1 MPQVQHDAILA
12 GGALTIIG
20 GLLMLMSAFMPWV
33 SMQDDGQ
40 WTLWALDLLQR
51 ELLYTV
57 IPAASTIGAALVTTA
72 SLVLYR
78 VFESHRP
85 LKALPII
92 QALMAMASSLLAI
105 ASIIL
110 LNQEY
115 QGTGALY
122 GAGAFTSVVG
132 AILVMAGAL
141 LTHAMSGR
149 RPKASPTGFQ
159 ALAARSK
166 GPVGRR
172 EWKPPETAVKAPR
185 CPSCGEELRP
195 GWKACPNCG
204 YALISEER
212 EGKGSL

>member
-1 MPQVQHDAILA
+1 MMETLDSGKPIYDNTQGDIPDTAMTFRWHAEAIDKLEDSMTA
-12 GGALTIIG
+12 GDGEH
-20 GLLMLMSAFMPWV
+20 V
-33 SMQDDGQ
+33 SMVVRG
-40 WTLWALDLLQR
+40 
-51 ELLYTV
+51 
-57 IPAASTIGAALVTTA
+57 
-72 SLVLYR
+72 
-78 VFESHRP
+78 P
-85 LKALPII
+85 L
-92 QALMAMASSLLAI
+92 
-105 ASIIL
+105 
-110 LNQEY
+110 
-115 QGTGALY
+115 G
-122 GAGAFTSVVG
+122 VVG